1 MELNSLSNLS
11 SASSILLQIS
21 TLLYLFSMAGYLFFL
36 FDQRDRIQ
44 KISFYLVA
52 TAVGV
57 HFLSILVTGIAAQ
70 DLPIKNMAQS
80 LSLAAL
86 AFGGMFLYF
95 QYKFNLKILGVFAST
110 LLSIMM
116 LAVMLVPDTQV
127 ASNEILKGFWFVAHI
142 VLVFTGDASLGL
154 ACGAGILYLIQEK
167 GIRTK
172 TPGFFFKRLPSLDFL
187 DNVSYTCTTT
197 GFTLLTFGLITGFIY
212 AKSIWGRFWN
222 WDFKEVFSIGTW
234 LVYAAL
240 LHFRFHSGWR
250 GRKSA
255 IMTIVGF
262 MIIIFTFLGVNIF
275 LGGHHQEFTK

>member
-1 MELNSLSNLS
+1 
-11 SASSILLQIS
+11 
-21 TLLYLFSMAGYLFFL
+21 MAGYLFFL

-44 KISFYLVA
+44 KISFYLVS

-57 HFLSILVTGIAAQ
+57 HFLSVLTVGIAAQ

-80 LSLAAL
+80 LSLSAL
-86 AFGGMFLYF
+86 AFGCMFLYF

-110 LLSIMM
+110 LLSILM
-116 LAVMLVPDTQV
+116 LAVMLVPDTPV
-127 ASNEILKGFWFVAHI
+127 ASNEIFWGFLFVAHI

-172 TPGFFFKRLPSLDFL
+172 NPGFFYKRLPSLDFL

-212 AKSIWGRFWN
+212 AKSIWGRFWS

-250 GRKSA
+250 GRK
-255 IMTIVGF
+255 
-262 MIIIFTFLGVNIF
+262 
-275 LGGHHQEFTK
+275 

>member
-1 MELNSLSNLS
+1 MELASFSNIGS
-11 SASSILLQIS
+11 VSSILLQIS
-21 TLLYLFSMAGYLFFL
+21 TLLYFFSMAGYLFFL
-36 FDQRDRIQ
+36 FDQKDRIQ
-44 KISFYLVA
+44 KISFFLVSV
-52 TAVGV
+52 AVGV
-57 HFLSILVTGIAAQ
+57 HLFSIVATGIAAKE
-70 DLPIKNMAQS
+70 LPVQNMVQS

-86 AFGGMFLYF
+86 SFGCMFLYF

-110 LLSIMM
+110 LLSTLM
-116 LAVMLVPDTQV
+116 LAVMLLPDTPV
-127 ASNEILKGFWFVAHI
+127 ASNEILRGFWFVAHI
-142 VLVFTGDASLGL
+142 VLVFSGDAALGL
-154 ACGAGILYLIQEK
+154 ACGAGILYLLQEK
-167 GIRTK
+167 GIKAK

-187 DNVSYTCTTT
+187 DNVSYTCITT

-212 AKSIWGRFWN
+212 AKSIWGRFWS

-262 MIIIFTFLGVNIF
+262 VIIIFTFLGVNIF

>member
-1 MELNSLSNLS
+1 MELASIYNI
-11 SASSILLQIS
+11 SSILLQIS
-21 TLLYLFSMAGYLFFL
+21 TLLYFFSMAGYLFFL
-36 FDQRDRIQ
+36 FDQKDRIQ
-44 KISFYLVA
+44 KISFYLVS

-57 HFLSILVTGIAAQ
+57 HFLSILLLGIAAR
-70 DLPIKNMAQS
+70 DLPVQNMVQS

-110 LLSIMM
+110 LLSILM
-116 LAVMLVPDTQV
+116 LAVMLIPDTPV
-127 ASNEILKGFWFVAHI
+127 ASNEILRGFWFIAHI
-142 VLVFTGDASLGL
+142 VLVFTGDAALGL

-167 GIRTK
+167 GIKSK

-197 GFTLLTFGLITGFIY
+197 GFALLTFGLITGFIY
-212 AKSIWGRFWN
+212 AKSIWGRFWS
-222 WDFKEVFSIGTW
+222 WDFKEVFSLGTW
-234 LVYAAL
+234 LLYAAL
-240 LHFRFHSGWR
+240 LHFRFYSGWR

-262 MIIIFTFLGVNIF
+262 VIIIFTFLGVNIF

>member
-1 MELNSLSNLS
+1 
-11 SASSILLQIS
+11 
-21 TLLYLFSMAGYLFFL
+21 MAGYLFFL
-36 FDQRDRIQ
+36 FDQRDKIQ
-44 KISFYLVA
+44 KISFYLVS

-116 LAVMLVPDTQV
+116 LAVMLVPDTPV
-127 ASNEILKGFWFVAHI
+127 ASNEILKGFWFIAHI

-172 TPGFFFKRLPSLDFL
+172 TPGFFYKRLPSLDFL
-187 DNVSYTCTTT
+187 DNVSYTCITT

-212 AKSIWGRFWN
+212 AKSIWGRFWS